1 MTPDRLD
8 HDHSPEAIRHRLAE
22 DPHVSYLRDWIY
34 GGIDGAVTT
43 FAVVS
48 GVVGAALSPVIIVIL
63 GVANL
68 LADGFS
74 MAASNFS
81 GTRAE
86 LEDYERLRA
95 IEKRHIE
102 RDPEGERREIREIY
116 RKKGFAGADLERAV
130 EVITADRDRWI
141 DTMLREEYG
150 LPHEVRSARLAALST
165 FSAFLACG
173 AVPLL
178 PYLLPAAW
186 FGSAR
191 FALSSLLTGLV
202 FFGIG
207 AARSRWSLAPWWRA
221 GLETFATGG
230 VAAVL
235 AYGAGWA
242 LRRLIDGS

>member
-1 MTPDRLD
+1 MPRPDLD
-8 HDHSPEAIRHRLAE
+8 HEHTPEAIRHRLAQ

-48 GVVGAALSPVIIVIL
+48 GVVGASLDTLVILIL

-86 LEDYERLRA
+86 LDEYERLR
-95 IEKRHIE
+95 EVERRHILE
-102 RDPEGERREIREIY
+102 DPEGERREIREIY
-116 RKKGFAGADLERAV
+116 RKKGFTGSDLDRAV
-130 EVITADRDRWI
+130 EVITAEEDRWI

-165 FSAFLACG
+165 FSAFLVCG
-173 AVPLL
+173 AVPLV
-178 PYLLPAAW
+178 PYLASLPQP
-186 FGSAR
+186 F
-191 FALSSLLTGLV
+191 FLSCALTGGV
-202 FFGIG
+202 FFAIG
-207 AARSRWSLAPWWRA
+207 ATRSRWSLAPWWRT
-221 GLETFATGG
+221 GFETFATGG
-230 VAAVL
+230 MAAVL
-235 AYGAGWA
+235 AYATGWL
-242 LRRLIDGS
+242 LRRWFGV